1 MGGVGESFIQFLESD
16 ISKQVQFNTQLSI
29 AQMENQNNAFE
40 PCFLTPFAKIY
51 WHSSRGLR
59 HMPEVSD
66 MSTASMPIETTSE
79 IADEPHP
86 FMQFL
91 TYVLVLLI

>member
-1 MGGVGESFIQFLESD
+1 MKTIISTLVLILLGSAVVAGV
-16 ISKQVQFNTQLSI
+16 
-29 AQMENQNNAFE
+29 
-40 PCFLTPFAKIY
+40 
-51 WHSSRGLR
+51 
-59 HMPEVSD
+59 MPEDILPEVTD

-91 TYVLVLLI
+91 TYVFLILI

>member
-1 MGGVGESFIQFLESD
+1 MKTIIPTVVLILLGSAVVAGVMPED
-16 ISKQVQFNTQLSI
+16 I
-29 AQMENQNNAFE
+29 
-40 PCFLTPFAKIY
+40 
-51 WHSSRGLR
+51 
-59 HMPEVSD
+59 MPEVSD

-91 TYVLVLLI
+91 TYVFLILI

>member
-1 MGGVGESFIQFLESD
+1 MKTLIPTLVLILLGSAVVAGVMPED
-16 ISKQVQFNTQLSI
+16 I
-29 AQMENQNNAFE
+29 
-40 PCFLTPFAKIY
+40 
-51 WHSSRGLR
+51 
-59 HMPEVSD
+59 MPEVSD

-91 TYVLVLLI
+91 TYVFLILI

>member
-1 MGGVGESFIQFLESD
+1 MKTIISTLVLILLGSAVVAGVIPED
-16 ISKQVQFNTQLSI
+16 I
-29 AQMENQNNAFE
+29 
-40 PCFLTPFAKIY
+40 
-51 WHSSRGLR
+51 
-59 HMPEVSD
+59 MPEVSD

-91 TYVLVLLI
+91 TYVFLILI